1 MQKTIEAIYEN
12 GVLRPVQP
20 LDWLEENHR
29 VTVTVTAPDQ
39 SRPLNGW
46 IGGISDEDAD
56 TMRRVID
63 EEFGQVNP
71 DDWK

>member
-12 GVLRPVQP
+12 GVLRPIQP
-20 LDWLEENHR
+20 LDWLEEKGR
-29 VTVTVTAPDQ
+29 VTLTVSAPDTPG
-39 SRPLNGW
+39 PLHGW
-46 IGGISDEDAD
+46 VGGISDQDAEI
-56 TMRRVID
+56 MRRVID